1 MELVKKSL
9 GTWIKAA
16 IVLTIGILCI
26 VFGAA
31 INQQDPEA
39 AENAYK
45 AISLVGGIA
54 LIVVGAL
61 CLGLA
66 IFNFIKNKK
75 ELVSTALPGALVLA
89 LGISFV
95 VSETI
100 LGDIFGALI
109 YVVPFL
115 LLALGAVLLADGVIK
130 LITTI
135 KEKGSL
141 VSPIVEIVLAAA
153 VITVGALCVNGAVIK
168 GEVQFI
174 IFGII
179 LVLSALFMVLTTFVK
194 MPGKA
199 AE

>member
-26 VFGAA
+26 VCGAA
-31 INQQDPEA
+31 SNQDSEA
-39 AENAYK
+39 AANAYK

-61 CLGLA
+61 CLALA

-89 LGISFV
+89 LGVSFV

-135 KEKGSL
+135 KEKGGL
-141 VSPIVEIVLAAA
+141 VSPIVEIVLAAV
-153 VITVGALCVNGAVIK
+153 VITIGALCVNGAIIK

>member
-26 VFGAA
+26 VCGAA
-31 INQQDPEA
+31 SNQDSEA
-39 AENAYK
+39 AANAYK

-61 CLGLA
+61 CLALA

-89 LGISFV
+89 LGVSFV

-141 VSPIVEIVLAAA
+141 VSPIVEIVLAAV
-153 VITVGALCVNGAVIK
+153 VITIGTLCVNGAVIK